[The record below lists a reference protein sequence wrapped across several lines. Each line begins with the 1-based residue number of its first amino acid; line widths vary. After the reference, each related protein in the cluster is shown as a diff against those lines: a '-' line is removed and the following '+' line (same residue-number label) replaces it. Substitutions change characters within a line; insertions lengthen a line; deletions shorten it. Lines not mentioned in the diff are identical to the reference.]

1 MAYTTDLHHKKNPYP
16 GMMFT
21 DPADNTDGDWVKYGC
36 YEHVDYTNENINED
50 VFVGILTGDAEK
62 VKAVTGIENPK
73 VLAAGPEDTVFT
85 YFIDHGDDG
94 LIIIGDSYVSA
105 ITVMYAIETAHE
117 KQLYGK
123 WLWFMEAC
131 YSGSVFKTLPSD
143 WNIFVMTSADGNH
156 EADMNNCP
164 PDDVIAGV
172 ELNTCLSGLWDNTY
186 LDYAE
191 QHPDCTIGE
200 IVDAVHEEVS
210 KVSQQNVSQWGDMSF
225 RDMKLSTFIG
235 FPSHSLHHQHKQSGQ
250 VVSLSN
256 VPAHIAMWKAIR
268 AEDKK
273 QLDSTLQEYQQIVY
287 ENAKKE
293 IEVMRLGR
301 MILNEKATDQAMKTS
316 FSSYSTDCVR
326 DLTLSLIKN
335 CGHTIPF
342 SSSATNLIRGIC
354 RPGVSTPNV
363 DFSSICL

>member
-1 MAYTTDLHHKKNPYP
+1 MTYATDLTSIRDPFP
-16 GMMFT
+16 GKIFT
-21 DPADNTDGDWVKYGC
+21 ESASTTKGDWAQYGC
-36 YEHVDYTNENINED
+36 FEHVDYTKKDINGE
-50 VFVGILTGDAEK
+50 VFLAILSGDAEK

-143 WNIFVMTSADGNH
+143 WNIFVMTSADSNH
-156 EADMNNCP
+156 DAYMSNCP
-164 PDDVIAGV
+164 PDDIVAGR
-172 ELNTCLSGLWDNTY
+172 LFNTCLSGLWDNIY
-186 LDYAE
+186 LDFYE
-191 QHPDCTIGE
+191 QNQLITVGE
-200 IVDAVHEEVS
+200 LCDSVHDLVEEES
-210 KVSQQNVSQWGDMSF
+210 DQNVSQWGDMSIKN
-225 RDMKLSTFIG
+225 MMLNEFIG
-235 FPSHSLHHQHKQSGQ
+235 FPSHSLRHQHKQSGQ
-250 VVSLSN
+250 TVNLSN
-256 VPAHIAMWKAIR
+256 VPAHIAKWKAIR

-273 QLDSTLQEYQQIVY
+273 QLSSTLQEYQQIVY

-301 MILNEKATDQAMKTS
+301 MIMNEKAADQAMKTS